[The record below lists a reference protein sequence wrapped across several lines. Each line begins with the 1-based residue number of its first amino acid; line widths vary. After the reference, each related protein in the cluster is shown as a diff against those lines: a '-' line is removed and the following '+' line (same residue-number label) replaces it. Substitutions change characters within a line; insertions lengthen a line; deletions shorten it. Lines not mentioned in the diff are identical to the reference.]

1 MIERE
6 VRHGLGVV
14 NVNLLA
20 VQDLRKNFGQFEA
33 VKGLSFTVEK
43 GESFGLLGPNGAGK
57 STAIN
62 MITGLFPPTSGEI
75 RLRDIDI
82 VRRPKQAQKTIG
94 VVPQEI
100 ALYQEMS
107 AKENLKFWGR
117 MYNLSGKKLEI
128 SVDGV
133 LEMIGLT
140 DRARDKVADFS
151 GGMKRRVNIGAAIL
165 HQPELLIM
173 DEPTV
178 GIDPQSRNHILETVK
193 RLNHEGMTIIYTSHY
208 MEEVEYLCE
217 RVGIIDHG
225 QVIAIGTLRDLRESI
240 GDRSRI
246 MIMLDGE
253 TFNQQEIINH
263 LEGSGLSVDK
273 DILFKENLLTAFH
286 KEPQNILGG
295 LIQYLTRDGIKISSV
310 EIVEPN
316 LESIFLQLTGRSLR
330 D

>member
-1 MIERE
+1 MD
-6 VRHGLGVV
+6 
-14 NVNLLA
+14 LLA
-20 VQDLRKNFGQFEA
+20 VRDLRKNFGQFEA
-33 VKGLSFTVEK
+33 VKGLSFSVEK

-57 STAIN
+57 STTIN

-75 RLRDIDI
+75 KLRDIDI
-82 VRRPKQAQKTIG
+82 VKRPKQAQKTIG
-94 VVPQEI
+94 VVPQDI

-107 AKENLKFWGR
+107 ARENLKFWGR
-117 MYNLSGKKLEI
+117 MYNLSGKALEKSIDEVLEI
-128 SVDGV
+128 
-133 LEMIGLT
+133 IGLA
-140 DRARDKVADFS
+140 DRAKDKVSAFS

-217 RVGIIDHG
+217 RVGIVDHG
-225 QVIAIGTLRDLRESI
+225 QLIACGTLRDLRESI

-246 MIMLDGE
+246 MISFEGQMP
-253 TFNQQEIINH
+253 NQHEIVNH
-263 LEGSGLSVDK
+263 LNGTGLSMEK
-273 DILFKENLLTAFH
+273 DITFQENLLTVFH
-286 KEPQNILGG
+286 KDPQTILGG
-295 LIQYLTRDGIKISSV
+295 LIQRITNDGVKISSV

-316 LESIFLQLTGRSLR
+316 LESIFLHLTGRSLR